1 MESVQEW
8 AAELKKMHRRIAHR
22 FARPEPRERVL
33 SYLKGLTGVVERKNS
48 WQLAEA
54 AGEAS
59 PDGIQRLL
67 NTAEWD
73 AEAVRDDLREYVIE
87 HLGDD
92 EGGVLIVDETGFLKK
107 GEKSV
112 GVKRQYTGTAGKTEN
127 CQIGVFLCYASENG
141 AAFIDRALYLPKEW
155 AKDEGRRA
163 QAGIPEEV
171 EFVTKPA
178 MARQM
183 LKRAFEAGV
192 CAGWV
197 TGDTIYGSARRL
209 RMFLEERGVPFVLG
223 VKSDESLWTLEER
236 GPGQLRAEKIAEGVK
251 PEEWRRLSAGAGSK
265 GERLYEWALLPLF
278 RLQLSE
284 EERYWGH
291 WLLVRR
297 NVEDPEELAYYVVFA
312 PKESTTL
319 EELVRV
325 AGTRWRIESCF
336 EEAKDGFGLA
346 EYEVRKWDGWHRHV
360 TLCLLAHAFVC
371 VVRSEGVRRG
381 ATAEDL
387 LPLTVPEVR
396 RLLYL
401 LAVARSPREEEV
413 LAWSSWRRR
422 HQLRAKRCHYRR
434 RGAALEENSQG

>member
-1 MESVQEW
+1 MESVREW
-8 AAELKKMHRRIAHR
+8 AAELEQIHRRIARR
-22 FARPEPRERVL
+22 FVRPEPRERAL
-33 SYLKGLTGVVERKNS
+33 SYLKGLTGTVERKNG

-59 PDGIQRLL
+59 PDGMQRLL

-73 AEAVRDDLREYVIE
+73 ANAVRDDLREYVVE

-92 EGGVLIVDETGFLKK
+92 AGGVLIVDETGFLKK

-127 CQIGVFLCYASENG
+127 CQVGVFVAYASNKG

-155 AKDEGRRA
+155 AKDKGRRE
-163 QAGIPEEV
+163 QAGIPEEE
-171 EFVTKPA
+171 EFATKPA

-183 LKRAFEAGV
+183 LKRAFDAGV
-192 CAGWV
+192 RAGWV
-197 TGDTIYGSARRL
+197 TGDTIYGSDRRL
-209 RMFLEERGVPFVLG
+209 RMFLEERNQPFVLA

-236 GPGQLRAEKIAEGVK
+236 GPRQLRAEKVAKGVK
-251 PEEWRRLSAGAGSK
+251 LEDWRSLSAGAGSK

-297 NVEDPEELAYYVVFA
+297 NVEDPEEVAYYIVFA
-312 PKESTTL
+312 PKETTTL

-325 AGTRWRIESCF
+325 AGTRWRVESCF
-336 EEAKDGFGLA
+336 EQAKDGFGLA
-346 EYEVRKWDGWHRHV
+346 EYEVRKWEGWHRHV
-360 TLCLLAHAFVC
+360 TICLLAHAFVC
-371 VVRSEGVRRG
+371 VVRYEEIRRG
-381 ATAEDL
+381 TSAGDL
-387 LPLTVPEVR
+387 LSLTVPEVR
-396 RLLYL
+396 RLLYRL
-401 LAVARSPREEEV
+401 LVVARMPREEKV

-422 HQLRAKRCHYRR
+422 QLRAKRCHYCR
-434 RGAALEENSQG
+434 RGATLEENSQG

>member
-1 MESVQEW
+1 MESVREW
-8 AAELKKMHRRIAHR
+8 AAGLEGMHQRIARR
-22 FARPEPRERVL
+22 FVRPEPRKRVL
-33 SYLKGLTGVVERKNS
+33 SYLKGLTGTVERKNG

-59 PDGIQRLL
+59 PDGMQRLL
-67 NTAEWD
+67 NIAEWD
-73 AEAVRDDLREYVIE
+73 AEAVRDDLREYVVE

-92 EGGVLIVDETGFLKK
+92 EGGILIVDETGFLKK

-155 AKDEGRRA
+155 AKDERRRE

-183 LKRAFEAGV
+183 LKRAFDAGV

-297 NVEDPEELAYYVVFA
+297 NVEDPDELAYYVVFA

-346 EYEVRKWDGWHRHV
+346 DYEVRKWDGWHRHV
-360 TLCLLAHAFVC
+360 TLCLLAHAFAFVWC
-371 VVRSEGVRRG
+371 DLKGSEEGR
-381 ATAEDL
+381 A
-387 LPLTVPEVR
+387 
-396 RLLYL
+396 
-401 LAVARSPREEEV
+401 PRI
-413 LAWSSWRRR
+413 S
-422 HQLRAKRCHYRR
+422 YP
-434 RGAALEENSQG
+434 

>member
-1 MESVQEW
+1 MESVREW
-8 AAELKKMHRRIAHR
+8 AAELEQIHRRIARR
-22 FARPEPRERVL
+22 FVRPEPRERAL
-33 SYLKGLTGVVERKNS
+33 SYLKGLTGTVERKNG

-59 PDGIQRLL
+59 PDGMQRLL

-73 AEAVRDDLREYVIE
+73 ANAVRDDLREYVVE

-92 EGGVLIVDETGFLKK
+92 AGGVLIVDETGFLKK

-127 CQIGVFLCYASENG
+127 CQVGVFVAYASNKG

-155 AKDEGRRA
+155 AKDKGRRE
-163 QAGIPEEV
+163 QAGIPEEE
-171 EFVTKPA
+171 EFATKPA

-183 LKRAFEAGV
+183 LKRAFDAGV
-192 CAGWV
+192 RAGWV
-197 TGDTIYGSARRL
+197 TGDTIYGSDRRL
-209 RMFLEERGVPFVLG
+209 RMFLEERNQPFVLA

-236 GPGQLRAEKIAEGVK
+236 GPRQLRAEKVAKGVK
-251 PEEWRRLSAGAGSK
+251 LEDWRSLSAGAGSK

-297 NVEDPEELAYYVVFA
+297 NVEDPEEVAYYIVFA
-312 PKESTTL
+312 PKETTTL

-325 AGTRWRIESCF
+325 AGTRWRVESCF
-336 EEAKDGFGLA
+336 EQAKDGFGLA
-346 EYEVRKWDGWHRHV
+346 EYEVRKWEGWHRHV
-360 TLCLLAHAFVC
+360 TICLLAHAFVC
-371 VVRSEGVRRG
+371 VVRYEEVRRG
-381 ATAEDL
+381 TSAGDL
-387 LPLTVPEVR
+387 LSLTVPEVR
-396 RLLYL
+396 RLLYRL
-401 LAVARSPREEEV
+401 LVVARMPREEKV

-422 HQLRAKRCHYRR
+422 QLRAKRCHYRR
-434 RGAALEENSQG
+434 RGATLEENSQG

>member
-8 AAELKKMHRRIAHR
+8 AAELEQIHRRIARR
-22 FARPEPRERVL
+22 FVRPEPRERAL
-33 SYLKGLTGVVERKNS
+33 SYLKGLTGTVERKNG

-59 PDGIQRLL
+59 PDGMQRLL

-73 AEAVRDDLREYVIE
+73 ANAVRDDLREYVVE

-92 EGGVLIVDETGFLKK
+92 AGGVLIVDETGFLKK

-127 CQIGVFLCYASENG
+127 CQVGVFVAYASNKG

-155 AKDEGRRA
+155 AKDKGRRE
-163 QAGIPEEV
+163 QAGIPEEE
-171 EFVTKPA
+171 EFATKPA

-183 LKRAFEAGV
+183 LKRAFDAGV
-192 CAGWV
+192 RAGWV
-197 TGDTIYGSARRL
+197 TGDTIYGSDRRL
-209 RMFLEERGVPFVLG
+209 RMFLEERNQPFVLA

-236 GPGQLRAEKIAEGVK
+236 GPRQLRAEKIAKGVK
-251 PEEWRRLSAGAGSK
+251 LEDWRSLSAGAGSK

-297 NVEDPEELAYYVVFA
+297 NVEDPEEVAYYIVFA
-312 PKESTTL
+312 PKETTTL

-325 AGTRWRIESCF
+325 AGTRWRVESCF
-336 EEAKDGFGLA
+336 EQAKDGFGLA
-346 EYEVRKWDGWHRHV
+346 EYEVRKWEGWHRHV
-360 TLCLLAHAFVC
+360 TICLLAHAFVC
-371 VVRSEGVRRG
+371 VVRYEEIRRG
-381 ATAEDL
+381 TSAGDL
-387 LPLTVPEVR
+387 LSLTVPEVR
-396 RLLYL
+396 RLLYRL
-401 LAVARSPREEEV
+401 LVVARMPREEKV

-422 HQLRAKRCHYRR
+422 QLRAKRCHYCR
-434 RGAALEENSQG
+434 RGATLEENSQG